1 MIKKFLLLVTLISLS
16 GLILSQEAQVK
27 ISTDKVRVDGKT
39 YYVHIVQAGETL
51 FSISK
56 AYGVSQSDI
65 AISNPDIYAGLKVGQ
80 ALKIPAR
87 VKETQ
92 TDEDF
97 VYHIVKRKETLF
109 GISRMYN
116 VSIDDI
122 TRLNPDVKD
131 GLRVS
136 QTLRIPKKSISD
148 IGHEAA
154 VDSVEF
160 ILHEVQPREGLF
172 AVSRKYGIPPKEIEY
187 YNYDL
192 IKEGLKIGTILRIP
206 KPKQL
211 PEVNVTASK
220 DEGDAPA
227 NVLPC
232 QKSYLYD
239 GRPFNITL
247 LLPFTQSGNQAQN
260 ILFDDSEQRVT
271 QDPFSGIS
279 QVTQVSLEF
288 YEGFLLALDSIKK
301 MGISV
306 NLNVRDTK
314 RSAHEVGK
322 ILESPDFAQ
331 SDLVVGPYIFDE
343 VKPVAQFAAKHGIN
357 FVSPI
362 YSNKE
367 VLAGTPN
374 VISVSQSPS
383 NQLDIYVQNLK
394 VTPDK
399 NYLVIYDSTIWYS
412 PGLKHF
418 DSLLTQK
425 FSNAGIKISR
435 YNHKT
440 ASHKSVEVQE
450 RLLKMLKR
458 DTVNVIIVPSDDEP
472 FIAEVLGSL
481 YAVKSYYN
489 LSTEVYGPS
498 RWRRLKNISTDY
510 LFALNTHIFTPFYI
524 DYSQKEVKSF
534 VENYREQFR
543 SEPTQFSFLGYD
555 VGLYFITAL
564 RELGPDIVPC
574 LPTYSLKCLQT
585 HFRFERAKEGYMLN
599 ANQYIIRYAPDFT
612 VSCIY
617 F

>member
-87 VKETQ
+87 VKETL

-136 QTLRIPKKSISD
+136 QTLRIPKKSITN

-172 AVSRKYGIPPKEIEY
+172 AISRKYGIPPKEIEY

-357 FVSPI
+357 FISPI

-367 VLAGTPN
+367 ALAGTPN

-440 ASHKSVEVQE
+440 ASHKSVELQE

-534 VENYREQFR
+534 VENYRELFR

>member
-1 MIKKFLLLVTLISLS
+1 MIKKFFLLLTLISLS
-16 GLILSQEAQVK
+16 GLILSQEVQVK
-27 ISTDKVRVDGKT
+27 ISSDKVRVDGQT

-92 TDEDF
+92 TDDDF

-136 QTLRIPKKSISD
+136 QTLRIPKKSIND
-148 IGHEAA
+148 IGQEAA

-172 AVSRKYGIPPKEIEY
+172 AISRKYGIPPKEIEY

-206 KPKQL
+206 KPKQMS
-211 PEVNVTASK
+211 EANVAASEN
-220 DEGDAPA
+220 EGDAPA

-232 QKSYLYD
+232 QKSSHYD
-239 GRPFNITL
+239 GHPFNISL
-247 LLPFTQSGNQAQN
+247 LLPFTQSGTQAQN
-260 ILFDDSEQRVT
+260 ILFDDSEQRDT
-271 QDPFSGIS
+271 QEPINGFS
-279 QVTQVSLEF
+279 QVTQLSLEF
-288 YEGFLLALDSIKK
+288 YEGFLLALDTLKK

-314 RSAHEVGK
+314 RSPHEVAK
-322 ILESPDFAQ
+322 ILDSPVFAQ

-343 VKPVAQFAAKHGIN
+343 VKPVAQFAAKHGIS

-367 VLAGTPN
+367 ALAGTPN
-374 VISVSQSPS
+374 VISVSQSPY
-383 NQLDIYVQNLK
+383 NQLDIFVRNLK
-394 VTPDK
+394 VTSDK

-425 FSNAGIKISR
+425 FSNAGIRISR

-440 ASHKSVEVQE
+440 ASHKSVELQE

-458 DTVNVIIVPSDDEP
+458 DTVNVVIVPSDDEP

-498 RWRRLKNISTDY
+498 RWRRLRNISTDY

-543 SEPTQFSFLGYD
+543 SEPTQFSFLGFD
-555 VGLYFITAL
+555 VALYFITAL
-564 RELGPDIVPC
+564 RELGTDFVPC

-612 VSCIY
+612 ISCIY